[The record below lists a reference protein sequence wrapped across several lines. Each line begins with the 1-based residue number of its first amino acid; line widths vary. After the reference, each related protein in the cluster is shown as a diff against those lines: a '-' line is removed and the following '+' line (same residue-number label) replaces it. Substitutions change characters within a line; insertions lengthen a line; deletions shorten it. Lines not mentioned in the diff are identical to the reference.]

1 MLVKDPM
8 EFGGTFWLPT
18 HPESEKL
25 RGTLRIESNGA
36 ATLDLLVPRRLGSF
50 TVAGVD
56 AATQREYL
64 GVPFS
69 RDVPVRLDPW
79 IVGNLDNGDKVAL
92 KDCLY
97 ADSSWVFLSAEP
109 RMKIEVRGYTV
120 MSRNEIDATPGSL
133 RLARMRFSSE
143 CMSEWFDHV
152 GLDHELA
159 APDTPAVTANLPR
172 NKLTAEVQIAGRP
185 TELDLRHRWSA
196 MRFTHSDLE
205 LRQGVFATLS
215 PGEPQGVEWFIGAAK
230 QFADLIRFAAF
241 TWNRIDTMV
250 GYGSWNDDGSEKNYR
265 VFFADSSPASLPP
278 KVSWARMMFT
288 FNGMSRERL
297 VQIVQGWFDLCHSRQ
312 TRMIRH
318 LHFTA
323 TLRNDVLENKCVDIA
338 AALGRLAGR
347 GPEKEAARAAYSEI
361 GELLESDGECR
372 AAALEWFRQ
381 LERRDLFGE
390 SKWEQFLR
398 LMRSCEIDRLLGE
411 EECEKLARGVATLRQ
426 KVVYGSSKPDLSL
439 YWKALAVLDVCVLA
453 RLGFEYDEI
462 WRIVVRCNKLGGR
475 LGLAASEERVRELS
489 GLEWITRNGDP
500 ESYGDWQRRRL
511 AEEASVEAARR
522 KQGGDSPG

>member
-1 MLVKDPM
+1 MLVRDQM
-8 EFGGTFWLPT
+8 ELGGTFWLPT
-18 HPESEKL
+18 YPESEKL

-36 ATLDLLVPRRLGSF
+36 ATLDLSVPRRLGSF

-56 AATQREYL
+56 AATQSEYL

-79 IVGNLDNGDKVAL
+79 IVGNLDNGDNVAL

-97 ADSSWVFLSAEP
+97 AGSSWVFLSAEP

-120 MSRNEIDATPGSL
+120 MSRNDIETTPDSL
-133 RLARMRFSSE
+133 RLARVRFSSE
-143 CMSEWFDHV
+143 CMSEWFDHA

-159 APDTPAVTANLPR
+159 APDTPAVTASLPR
-172 NKLTAEVQIAGRP
+172 NKLTAEVRIADRP
-185 TELDLRHRWSA
+185 TELDLRHLWSS
-196 MRFTHSDLE
+196 MRFTHSDVE
-205 LRQGVFATLS
+205 LRQGVFATLT
-215 PGEPQGVEWFIGAAK
+215 PREPQDVEWFIGAAR
-230 QFADLIRFAAF
+230 QLADLIRFAAF
-241 TWNRIDTMV
+241 TWNRIDTIV
-250 GYGSWNDDGSEKNYR
+250 GYAGRNDRSCEDNYR
-265 VFFADSSPASLPP
+265 IFFAGSSPASPPP
-278 KVSWARMMFT
+278 KVSWVNMMFT
-288 FNGMSRERL
+288 FSGMSRERL
-297 VQIVQGWFDLCHSRQ
+297 IQIVQGWLDLCHSRQ
-312 TRMIRH
+312 TRMVRH

-323 TLRNDVLENKCVDIA
+323 ALRNDVLENKCVDIA
-338 AALGRLAGR
+338 AALGQLAGP
-347 GPEKEAARAAYSEI
+347 GPEKEGSRAAYREI

-372 AAALEWFRQ
+372 ANALEWFRQ
-381 LERRDLFGE
+381 LESRDLFGE

-398 LMRSCEIDRLLGE
+398 LMISCEIDGLLGR
-411 EECEKLARGVATLRQ
+411 EECEKLARGIATLRQ

-453 RLGFEYDEI
+453 RLGFEYAEI
-462 WRIVVRCNKLGGR
+462 WRIVVRCSNLGER
-475 LGLAASEERVRELS
+475 LDLAASEERVRELS

-511 AEEASVEAARR
+511 AEEASVEASRR